1 MFYEFRSIK
10 FSHIYRKGNVYAYL
24 LAKHAISME
33 DFSICIDKNPYFLKQ
48 TLLHDVFVAN
58 IS

>member
-1 MFYEFRSIK
+1 MTYEFRIVK
-10 FSHIYRKGNVYAYL
+10 FSHIYRKGNVHAHL

-33 DFSICIDKNPYFLKQ
+33 DFSIWIDKSPYFLKQ
-48 TLLHDVFVAN
+48 TLLHDIFVAN